1 MHRGRGFRS
10 DTSNVTRGAV
20 AGSGPTRSATTVTVR
35 TCAPRQRI
43 HPYTSPLQQ
52 RPTLARLAAV
62 GDESCSCSVGHVR
75 AAIKSHQQQ
84 LATAATRRPP
94 HGMMHRDRSS
104 SSRQRER
111 APPAHRVIACLRPD
125 TAPPQSWGLLH
136 AQKKVKNKS
145 TSGRQAGTMRIDGW
159 GAGHPT
165 IHPCMHA
172 CCIASGNKIRG
183 TGLYERSSDGICSG
197 LPCCCWLCRR
207 CLVALTLRLAC
218 QCTSK
223 GAVPVRGT
231 DNHTKKAVLPYEHA
245 MRARDLSGR
254 VGGRSCASG
263 PTVSELSFFPAVLA
277 KPFGHSGA
285 QLHFCGRHA
294 TSCQLLVSHASKRV
308 GQPLLTALVVLK
320 GQCAIATPVP
330 LFDSLLGHV
339 RLTGFHS
346 RQELS

>member
-1 MHRGRGFRS
+1 MIRSTPCAGVHRGRGFRS
-10 DTSNVTRGAV
+10 DTSNITLHGALLQA
-20 AGSGPTRSATTVTVR
+20 AGQRSATTVTVR

-62 GDESCSCSVGHVR
+62 GDEPCSCSCSCSVGHGHVR

-94 HGMMHRDRSS
+94 HGMMHRARSS
-104 SSRQRER
+104 SSRGRE
-111 APPAHRVIACLRPD
+111 PPAHRVIACLRPD

-183 TGLYERSSDGICSG
+183 TGLCERSADGICSG
-197 LPCCCWLCRR
+197 L
-207 CLVALTLRLAC
+207 
-218 QCTSK
+218 
-223 GAVPVRGT
+223 
-231 DNHTKKAVLPYEHA
+231 
-245 MRARDLSGR
+245 
-254 VGGRSCASG
+254 SC
-263 PTVSELSFFPAVLA
+263 
-277 KPFGHSGA
+277 
-285 QLHFCGRHA
+285 
-294 TSCQLLVSHASKRV
+294 
-308 GQPLLTALVVLK
+308 VV
-320 GQCAIATPVP
+320 
-330 LFDSLLGHV
+330 
-339 RLTGFHS
+339 
-346 RQELS
+346 